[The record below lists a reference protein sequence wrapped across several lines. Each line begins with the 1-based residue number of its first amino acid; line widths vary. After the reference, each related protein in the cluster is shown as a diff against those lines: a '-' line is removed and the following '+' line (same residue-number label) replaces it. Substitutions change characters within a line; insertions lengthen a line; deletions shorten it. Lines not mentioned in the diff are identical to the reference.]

1 MSDLRES
8 SDASIRE
15 FLNALIAADAA
26 HAVVS
31 ATAVAGSLGTSLLLL
46 VAALPI
52 AKSDSA
58 ADRAALTQASDALN
72 RIHEQ
77 LLETIETET
86 LVRLYTARKMPQGS
100 VIERSEREAAI
111 QIALRAAADVPLE
124 VLRLCLQGLK
134 QGAVVA
140 EHGSRAAAHQIVLG
154 VTLLRDAFAGAQANV
169 EARLSSLTDV
179 VYTQAIVDEIASLNA
194 DAMAAAGAAERWVR
208 GAPS

>member
-31 ATAVAGSLGTSLLLL
+31 ATAVAGSLGTSLLLM

-52 AKSDSA
+52 ARSDSA

-111 QIALRAAADVPLE
+111 QIALRAAAE
-124 VLRLCLQGLK
+124 VMLSRWARKAMLQR
-134 QGAVVA
+134 VA
-140 EHGSRAAAHQIVLG
+140 CGDL
-154 VTLLRDAFAGAQANV
+154 TLSPPQCQ
-169 EARLSSLTDV
+169 S
-179 VYTQAIVDEIASLNA
+179 
-194 DAMAAAGAAERWVR
+194 
-208 GAPS
+208 

>member
-1 MSDLRES
+1 
-8 SDASIRE
+8 
-15 FLNALIAADAA
+15 
-26 HAVVS
+26 
-31 ATAVAGSLGTSLLLL
+31 
-46 VAALPI
+46 
-52 AKSDSA
+52 
-58 ADRAALTQASDALN
+58 
-72 RIHEQ
+72 

-124 VLRLCLQGLK
+124 ILRLCLQGLK

-179 VYTQAIVDEIASLNA
+179 VYTQAIVHEIASLNA
-194 DAMAAAGAAERWVR
+194 DAMAAARAAERWVR